1 MLASMDHY
9 RIFYQV
15 ARCGNITQAAAAL
28 YSSQP
33 NVTHSIKCLE
43 EELGCTLFLRSNKG
57 VRLTPEGELL
67 FSHVAPA
74 MEHLARGEEE
84 LLLETRLRTGS
95 VSIGASEV
103 ALRCLLLPVL
113 RQFRLE
119 FPGVQVRVSNHSTPQ
134 ALRALEEGLVDLAV
148 VTTPAE
154 PGKDIQKT
162 DLRQIRET
170 AVCSPGLG
178 LFPARP
184 ITLEELAQYPL
195 ICLGRD
201 TMTYRLY
208 ENWFHENGLPFH
220 PDIEAATADQ
230 ILPLVR
236 HDLGI
241 GFVPEAFLENGAA
254 GLRRIALQVLPP
266 SRSICLLQRADRPQ
280 RPAAKKLL
288 ELLEAASA
296 PKKENTAL

>member
-43 EELGCTLFLRSNKG
+43 EALGCTLFLRSNKG

-134 ALRALEEGLVDLAV
+134 AIRALEEGLVDLAV

-184 ITLEELAQYPL
+184 ISLEELAQYPL
-195 ICLGRD
+195 ISLGRD

-208 ENWFHENGLPFH
+208 ETWFHENGLPFH

-230 ILPLVR
+230 ILPLVKN
-236 HDLGI
+236 DLGI
-241 GFVPEAFLENGAA
+241 GFVPEAFLESEFGS
-254 GLRRIALQVLPP
+254 LRRISLQVPTP
-266 SRSICLLQRADRPQ
+266 SRSICLLQRADRPL
-280 RPAAKKLL
+280 RSAARKFL
-288 ELLEAASA
+288 ELLEAAA
-296 PKKENTAL
+296 VPGDGNPGA

>member
-1 MLASMDHY
+1 MRISMEYY

-43 EELGCTLFLRSNKG
+43 ETLGCTLFLRSNKG

-113 RQFRLE
+113 RKFRLE
-119 FPGVQVRVSNHSTPQ
+119 FPGIQVRVTNHSTPQ
-134 ALRALEEGLVDLAV
+134 AIRALEEELVDLAV

-162 DLRQIRET
+162 DLRQFRET

-184 ITLEELAQYPL
+184 ITLEELSQYPL
-195 ICLGRD
+195 ISLGRD
-201 TMTYRLY
+201 TTSYRLY
-208 ENWFHENGLPFH
+208 ENWFHEQGLTFH

-230 ILPLVR
+230 ILPLVKN
-236 HDLGI
+236 DLGI
-241 GFVPEAFLENGAA
+241 GFVPEAFLENDTG
-254 GLRRIALQVLPP
+254 GLRRIFLQVPP
-266 SRSICLLQRADRPQ
+266 PVRSICLLRRSDRSL
-280 RPAAKKLL
+280 RPAARKFL
-288 ELLEAASA
+288 ELLEAAA
-296 PKKENTAL
+296 VPEEENSGI

>member
-28 YSSQP
+28 YNSQP

-43 EELGCTLFLRSNKG
+43 EALGCTLFLRSNKG

-113 RQFRLE
+113 RKFRLE
-119 FPGVQVRVSNHSTPQ
+119 FPGIQVRVTNHSTPQ
-134 ALRALEEGLVDLAV
+134 AIRALEEELVDLAV

-154 PGKDIQKT
+154 PGKDIRKT
-162 DLRQIRET
+162 DLRQFRET

-184 ITLEELAQYPL
+184 IALEELAQYPL
-195 ICLGRD
+195 ISLGRD
-201 TMTYRLY
+201 TTSYRLY
-208 ENWFHENGLPFH
+208 ETWFHEQGLPFH

-230 ILPLVR
+230 ILPLVKN
-236 HDLGI
+236 DLGI
-241 GFVPEAFLENGAA
+241 GFVPEAFLENDTEGV
-254 GLRRIALQVLPP
+254 RRIFLQVPTP
-266 SRSICLLQRADRPQ
+266 VRRICLLRRSDRSL
-280 RPAAKKLL
+280 RPAARKFL
-288 ELLEAASA
+288 ELLEAAA
-296 PKKENTAL
+296 VPEEENSGI

>member
-1 MLASMDHY
+1 MHISLDYYHV
-9 RIFYQV
+9 FYHV
-15 ARCGNITQAAAAL
+15 ARCGNITQAAVAL

-33 NVTHSIKCLE
+33 NVTHTIKVLE
-43 EELGCTLFLRSNKG
+43 QQLGCTLFYRTSKG

-67 FSHVAPA
+67 LSHVAPA
-74 MEHLARGEEE
+74 IEHLRRGEEAVF
-84 LLLETRLRTGS
+84 LETQLRTGS

-119 FPGVQVRVSNHSTPQ
+119 FPQIQVRVSNHSTPQ
-134 ALRALEEGLVDLAV
+134 AVQALDEGLVDMAV
-148 VTTPAE
+148 VTTPVE
-154 PGKDIQKT
+154 SRNGIRQT
-162 DLRQIRET
+162 DLRWIRET

-184 ITLEELAQYPL
+184 ISLKELSEYPL
-195 ICLGRD
+195 ISLGRD

-208 ENWFHENGLPFH
+208 EDWFHQNGLPFR

-236 HDLGI
+236 NDLGI
-241 GFVPEAFLENGAA
+241 GFVPEDFLTGEAA
-254 GLRRIALQVLPP
+254 SLRRIRLDVPAPT
-266 SRSICLLQRADRPQ
+266 RSICLLRKSDRPL
-280 RPAAKKLL
+280 RPAARKLV
-288 ELLEAASA
+288 ELLESM
-296 PKKENTAL
+296 